1 MITSN
6 HHKDNTGIYLFCL
19 LVAALVVYMFVK

>member
-6 HHKDNTGIYLFCL
+6 HHKDNTGVYLFCL
-19 LVAALVVYMFVK
+19 LVATLVVYMFTA